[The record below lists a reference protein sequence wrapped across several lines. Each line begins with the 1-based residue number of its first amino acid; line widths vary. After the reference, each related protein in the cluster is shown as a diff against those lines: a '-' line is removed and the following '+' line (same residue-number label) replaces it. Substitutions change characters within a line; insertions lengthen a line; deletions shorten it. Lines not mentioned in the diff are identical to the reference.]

1 MKGAA
6 AEVRVVVRSFII
18 IIIACLAASL
28 TSASV
33 VSSQGKQPEI
43 KYVPDRI
50 IVGFKSNGS
59 AMMRAH
65 NLTSN
70 AVNALNTR
78 YRMTSIEPLYPAQAR
93 KGISASSLGNSYDDV
108 YILKFAPGTDPAMV
122 AREYSKL
129 PEVRYAEPDYIRH
142 AMRTDPNDT
151 YWSTSGS
158 WGQSYRDQWDMEI
171 MRCPDAWD
179 IQTGSASTVIAVID
193 SGIDYNHPDIIGNL
207 WQNPG
212 EIPGNGIDDDGN
224 GFVDDYI
231 GYDFCNSDGDPM
243 DDHGHG
249 THVSGTIGAV
259 GNNSVGISGVNWNCS
274 IMSLKI
280 LDSTGNGADSDLA
293 AAIIYAA
300 DMGAQVINMSLGG
313 DEYSQTIHD
322 AFTYAHQ
329 QRGCVLVIA
338 AGNANANLV
347 DAHPALENLCITVA
361 ASDQNNAKCYFSN
374 HGVKIAVAAPGGGPT
389 GSTPPCAQYNCLS
402 LRAAKTDRLPA
413 SCGAGV
419 GIIGQNYYRQ
429 AGTSMSCP
437 HVAGLAGL
445 ILSQNP
451 TWTNEQV
458 RQAIQMRADDILT
471 PGFDTKSGFGRVNAY
486 ASVTSPEPM
495 EALIVSPKNGEKVWN
510 RIVVS
515 GIAAGPNF
523 TGYTVDY
530 GSGREPSSWTTIY
543 TGYEPVRYGPLA
555 AFQPNLLVP
564 GVYTLR
570 LRTTGSGAEL
580 NGEYRIEVIV
590 DSPVGSGHFTEL
602 FDSASAFD
610 LDNLSLEFT
619 PDGSNGFYSLCLK
632 EIIELPTDPSG
643 GTALQLEEDDYE
655 EVILGS
661 GAQVS
666 IYGKVR
672 DRFYVGSNGYVTF
685 DAGDGSWSE
694 TYNQHFAH
702 PRISALFDDLS
713 PVEGTVSW
721 KQLADRVAV
730 TFENVPEYGS
740 SEGNT
745 FQIEMFFDGR
755 IVLSYL
761 GISAEDGLVGLS
773 VGDGTPVGFTK
784 SDLSRY
790 DHCNLISR
798 AVQII
803 SPNGGEYFELGAN
816 VPVHWTTAGVDWE
829 PADKVNL
836 LYSEDS
842 QNWTPMPGGSGLA
855 YHLGSYNWN
864 TTGLAQSNT
873 YLVRVEYASEDSISD
888 VSDAYFTIAV
898 DNTPPTIVHSPMAN
912 TKNQAGPYHVCAN
925 VTDAYGVE
933 SVTLFWSKNR
943 GAFNQVAMQST
954 AYPNEYCASIPGP
967 SVIGDQYCYYIEAQD
982 SSSAHNLARDPQ
994 LNTYCFEILDCKP
1007 AVPAD
1012 PTPADQSS
1020 DASINSILSWKD
1032 GENVLDVV
1040 NGGFETGNFSGWSI
1054 GSGAGNVDE
1063 WLIATAEEPGWSGDG
1078 HPFEGTY
1085 YAQNGFD
1092 GAAGQYIDLYQEI
1105 AIPSWV
1111 SSLALRWS
1119 DRLQWDITHNAT
1131 KAREYSVTILPM
1143 GGGSAF
1149 AELYST
1155 TLEPMTSGDTGYVT
1169 HTVDLLGLAPSIVGK
1184 TVRINFH
1191 QSIPESYTGPAQI
1204 DLDAIS
1210 LILDP
1215 LPENQPIAKISG
1227 EIKKHSMK
1235 SHLLD
1240 RQAYEKL
1247 RAERLATPV
1256 INKSLPAN
1264 FSAQEIAEHQ
1274 TTFDVLFGKSSESL
1288 DLIATG
1294 LTEPTFN
1301 PGPLERRTK
1310 YYWRVVAHND
1320 CGGTEGPLWS
1330 FTTESAPITKPANGA
1345 SVELRQVAVTEA
1357 KPGYFYVETR
1367 TRESGIRVEKASH
1380 GLSIGDVVNITGTM
1394 RTNANYERYVEAADI
1409 INVPLTEFIKPVGMI
1424 NKSVGGSD
1432 WFYNPSTGAG
1442 QRGIAGSSGL
1452 NNIGLLVSVWGKVVS
1467 KGRGWFYINDGSEV
1481 KDGTGI
1487 TGIYC
1492 ELPNGVAAPQLGE
1505 FVRVTGISS
1514 CELYEGSLVSVILV
1528 RSADDVYISSGY
1540 FALDSLISSHAQSVV
1555 QRPRDMIK

>member
-1 MKGAA
+1 VKGAA
-6 AEVRVVVRSFII
+6 AQVRVVVRSFLIVV
-18 IIIACLAASL
+18 IACLTASL
-28 TSASV
+28 ASASV
-33 VSSQGKQPEI
+33 VSSQDKQPEI

-78 YRMTSIEPLYPAQAR
+78 YRLTSIKPLYPAKAH
-93 KGISASSLGNSYDDV
+93 KGISASSLPGSSDDV
-108 YILKFAPGTDPAMV
+108 FILEFAKGTDPV
-122 AREYSKL
+122 ALAKEYSKL

-231 GYDFCNSDGDPM
+231 GYDFCNNDGDPM

-280 LDSTGNGADSDLA
+280 LDSSGNGSDSDLA

-322 AFTYAHQ
+322 AFVYAHQ

-338 AGNANANLV
+338 AGNANSNLTSAYPGW
-347 DAHPALENLCITVA
+347 DNMCITVA
-361 ASDQNNAKCYFSN
+361 ASDQNDAKCYFTN
-374 HGVKIAVAAPGGGPT
+374 YGVKIAVSAPGGGPT

-413 SCGAGV
+413 SCGPGV
-419 GIIGQNYYRQ
+419 GIIGEDYYRQ
-429 AGTSMSCP
+429 AGTSMACP

-471 PGFDTKSGFGRVNAY
+471 PGFDTKSGFGRINAY

-495 EALIVSPKNGEKVWN
+495 EAMIIGPSNGEKVWN
-510 RIVVS
+510 RVVVN

-523 TGYTVDY
+523 TSYTLDY
-530 GSGREPSSWTTIY
+530 GSGREPSTWTTIY
-543 TGYEPVRYGPLA
+543 TGSEPVRYGPLA
-555 AFQPNLLVP
+555 AFEPNQLVP

-580 NGEYRIEVIV
+580 DGAYRIEIVV
-590 DSPVGSGHFTEL
+590 DSPEGSGHFTEL
-602 FDSASAFD
+602 FDTASAFD

-632 EIIELPTDPSG
+632 EINELPTDPSG
-643 GTALQLEEDDYE
+643 GTVLQLDEDDYK
-655 EVILGS
+655 EVILDS
-661 GAQVS
+661 AQVS
-666 IYGKVR
+666 LYGKTR

-685 DAGDGSWSE
+685 DAGDTSWSE
-694 TYNQHFAH
+694 TFSQHFSH

-721 KQLADRVAV
+721 IQLADRVAV
-730 TFENVPEYGS
+730 TFEDVPEYGS

-773 VGDGTPVGFTK
+773 EGEGTPAGFTA

-790 DHCNLISR
+790 DHCNLINR
-798 AVQII
+798 AVQIMT
-803 SPNGGEYFELGAN
+803 PNGGEYFE
-816 VPVHWTTAGVDWE
+816 PEAGVSIQWATSGIDWV
-829 PADKVNL
+829 PTDKVNL
-836 LYSEDS
+836 LYSIDS
-842 QNWTPMPGGSGLA
+842 GDWTPISGASGLA
-855 YHLGSYNWN
+855 YHLGSFNWD
-864 TTGLAQSNT
+864 TTGLAESNK
-873 YLVRVEYASEDSISD
+873 YLVRIEYAGDDSISD
-888 VSDAYFTIAV
+888 TSDDYFTIAT
-898 DNTPPTIVHSPMAN
+898 DEIPPAITHNPLSN

-933 SVTLFWSKNR
+933 SVTLFWSKNG

-967 SVIGDQYCYYIEAQD
+967 SVIGDQYCYYIVAQD
-982 SSSAHNLARDPQ
+982 ASSAQNLARDPQ
-994 LNTYCFEILDCKP
+994 SDAYCFEILDCKP
-1007 AVPAD
+1007 ATPVD
-1012 PTPADQSS
+1012 PTPADNSN
-1020 DASINSILSWKD
+1020 DASINSTLSWKD
-1032 GENVLDVV
+1032 GEDTVDLV
-1040 NGGFETGNFSGWSI
+1040 NGGFETGDFTGWSV
-1054 GSGAGNVDE
+1054 GSGDGNVDQ
-1063 WLIATAEEPGWSGDG
+1063 WVVATTDEPGWSGDG

-1105 AIPSWV
+1105 AVPSWV

-1131 KAREYSVTILPM
+1131 KARGYSVTIQPA
-1143 GGGSAF
+1143 GGGSAI

-1169 HTVDLLGLAPSIVGK
+1169 HTVDLLALAPSLVGK
-1184 TVRINFH
+1184 TMRVNFH
-1191 QSIPESYTGPAQI
+1191 LAIPESYTGPAQI

-1215 LPENQPIAKISG
+1215 LQENQPSATISG

-1235 SHLLD
+1235 SQLLG

-1247 RAERLATPV
+1247 RAAKLATPV
-1256 INKSLPAN
+1256 INKRMPAN

-1294 LTEPTFN
+1294 LTEPAFN

-1345 SVELRQVAVTEA
+1345 SVELRQVALTEA

-1394 RTNANYERYVEAADI
+1394 RTNANYERYVEAAEI
-1409 INVPLTEFIKPVGMI
+1409 TNVPLTEFIKPLGMA

-1442 QRGIAGSSGL
+1442 QRGIDGCNGL

-1467 KGRGWFYINDGSEV
+1467 KGRGWFYIDDGSSV

-1492 ELPNGVAAPQLGE
+1492 ELPEGVAAPSVGE

-1514 CELYEGSLVSVILV
+1514 CELYEGALVSVIAL
-1528 RSADDVYISSGY
+1528 RNADDIYCFSGY
-1540 FALDSLISSHAQSVV
+1540 FATSSLVSSHSPRTL
-1555 QRPRDMIK
+1555 QRPRDVVK